1 MSFLSLERVS
11 KRFAGVTAVDQVSFA
26 VDRGQVVGFLGPN
39 GAGKSTTMRMITQY
53 YEPDTGAI
61 TLDGVPLA
69 EASRAAK
76 CRIGYLAENNPLYE
90 DMLVH
95 DYLAFIADLRQLEGL
110 PRRQALDAAVTATGI
125 ESVYYRPI
133 AELSKGFRQRV
144 GLAQAILHRPDLLV
158 LDEPT
163 EGLDPNQR
171 VEIRRLIG
179 ALGKDRTVILS
190 THVLSEVQQTCSR
203 LLIINRGKIVADGA
217 VDRLIAQ
224 AAGAVVIAVDGFLCF
239 RQLDLYGVASL
250 RPMFDFLPWVLLFL
264 VPAVTMR
271 ALAEDARSGTL
282 EVVLAQPISELELLL
297 GKYVG
302 QVLFLWLALGITLT
316 IPLGLALG
324 TGPQVGILIAQYVGA
339 VLLLLGL
346 AGVGVWASSVT
357 RNQITAFIL
366 AVTVMFALILVGL
379 DPLVVG
385 LPPQLGAI
393 VASLGVLSH
402 FSSIARGVIDLRDA
416 VYFVSLAVLFL
427 VFAYFALLARK
438 VTPQGEALK
447 RLRLGTALLA
457 VGVIVVNLFGRH
469 IGGRI
474 DLTPGKSFTLSDATR
489 QRRATLPDLVTLKLF
504 ASAALPPEVAFLK
517 RDVDDILDDY
527 RAAGRGKLKLVI
539 ADPAADSAALR
550 EARTLGIPPLQF
562 NVLGQAELQVKE
574 GYLGLAV
581 RYADGVR
588 TMPFLQQTNDLEYR
602 LTSDI
607 RALTHPEK
615 TVIAFGEIGDAASA
629 RSQRGFDALRERLG
643 SHYDVRPFGMADT
656 TIAPGVRVIAV
667 AGTPDSLNTAQLT
680 GLRAYLDGGGSLL
693 LMAGGMQLQISQQGP
708 PFAVSR
714 RVGWNDLLK
723 PYGVSIASDMVY
735 DLASNVQ
742 VGIPA
747 QFGQVLAPYPFW
759 LRALSTKASPVNA
772 DLEAVLLPW
781 ASRIDTVHTPS
792 IGVTPLFVTS
802 RAGGVQET
810 TVFLDPTRT
819 FSRDSLRRRVVALL
833 ARPVRPDTA
842 KGAPR
847 GRVVVVGT
855 GDFASDR
862 YARNSPENLVFV
874 ENAIDWLAQD
884 DALIA
889 IRSKNRAPPPLV
901 FTSAATRRAVKY
913 GNVFGVPLL
922 LVVAGVLRLWRR
934 RQMTRRTY
942 QPLAASS
949 AA

>member
-1 MSFLSLERVS
+1 MRATWTIARRELKALFDQP
-11 KRFAGVTAVDQVSFA
+11 TAYILL
-26 VDRGQVVGFLGPN
+26 VV
-39 GAGKSTTMRMITQY
+39 
-53 YEPDTGAI
+53 
-61 TLDGVPLA
+61 
-69 EASRAAK
+69 
-76 CRIGYLAENNPLYE
+76 
-90 DMLVH
+90 
-95 DYLAFIADLRQLEGL
+95 FIA
-110 PRRQALDAAVTATGI
+110 V
-125 ESVYYRPI
+125 
-133 AELSKGFRQRV
+133 
-144 GLAQAILHRPDLLV
+144 
-158 LDEPT
+158 
-163 EGLDPNQR
+163 N
-171 VEIRRLIG
+171 
-179 ALGKDRTVILS
+179 
-190 THVLSEVQQTCSR
+190 
-203 LLIINRGKIVADGA
+203 
-217 VDRLIAQ
+217 
-224 AAGAVVIAVDGFLCF
+224 GFLCF

-339 VLLLLGL
+339 ALLLLGL

-393 VASLGVLSH
+393 AASLGVLSH

-474 DLTPGKSFTLSDATR
+474 DLTPGNSFTLSDATR
-489 QRRATLPDLVTLKLF
+489 QVLGTLPDLVTVKLF

-527 RAAGRGKLKLVI
+527 RSAGRGKLKLVI

-550 EARTLGIPPLQF
+550 EARTLGIPPVQF

-643 SHYDVRPFGMADT
+643 SHYDVRPFGVTDT

-667 AGTPDSLNTAQLT
+667 AGTPDSLTNAQLT

-833 ARPVRPDTA
+833 ASPLRPDTA

-874 ENAIDWLAQD
+874 ENAVDWLAQD

>member
-1 MSFLSLERVS
+1 MSPIRTIARRELKALVDQPTAYILLVVF
-11 KRFAGVTAVDQVSFA
+11 TAVN
-26 VDRGQVVGFLGPN
+26 GFL
-39 GAGKSTTMRMITQY
+39 T
-53 YEPDTGAI
+53 
-61 TLDGVPLA
+61 
-69 EASRAAK
+69 
-76 CRIGYLAENNPLYE
+76 
-90 DMLVH
+90 
-95 DYLAFIADLRQLEGL
+95 FRQLE
-110 PRRQALDAAVTATGI
+110 
-125 ESVYYRPI
+125 
-133 AELSKGFRQRV
+133 
-144 GLAQAILHRPDLLV
+144 
-158 LDEPT
+158 
-163 EGLDPNQR
+163 
-171 VEIRRLIG
+171 
-179 ALGKDRTVILS
+179 
-190 THVLSEVQQTCSR
+190 
-203 LLIINRGKIVADGA
+203 
-217 VDRLIAQ
+217 
-224 AAGAVVIAVDGFLCF
+224 
-239 RQLDLYGVASL
+239 LYNVASL
-250 RPMFDFLPWVLLFL
+250 RPMLDFLPWLLLFL

-271 ALAEDARSGTL
+271 ALAEDARAGTL

-302 QVLFLWLALGITLT
+302 LVLFLWLALALTLA
-316 IPLGLALG
+316 IPLSLTLG
-324 TGPQVGILIAQYVGA
+324 TAPPLGIVVAQYIGA
-339 VLLLLGL
+339 ALLILGL

-366 AVTVMFALILVGL
+366 AVAVMFLLILVGL
-379 DPLVVG
+379 DPLIVG
-385 LPPQLGAI
+385 LPAQLGAI
-393 VASLGVLSH
+393 AASLGVLSH
-402 FSSIARGVIDLRDA
+402 FSGINRGVIDLRDA
-416 VYFVSLAVLFL
+416 IYFLTLAALFL
-427 VFAYFALLARK
+427 VFAYFALLSRK
-438 VTPQGEALK
+438 LTPQGEALK
-447 RLRLGTALLA
+447 RLRLGTVLLA
-457 VGVIVVNLFGRH
+457 ATMLVVNLFGRH

-474 DLTPGKSFTLSDATR
+474 DLTPGNSFTLSRATR
-489 QRRATLPDLVTLKLF
+489 QLLRTLPDLVTIKLF

-517 RDVDDILDDY
+517 RDVDDLLNDY
-527 RAAGRGKLKLVI
+527 RAAGRGKVKVVI
-539 ADPAADSAALR
+539 ADPATDSAAMK
-550 EARTLGIPPLQF
+550 EARTLGIPPVQF

-574 GYLGLAV
+574 GYLGLAI
-581 RYADGVR
+581 RHADGVK
-588 TMPFLQQTNDLEYR
+588 TIPFVQQSNDLEYR

-615 TVIAFGEIGDAASA
+615 TVIAFGEISDAASG
-629 RSQRGFDALRERLG
+629 RSQRSFDALRERLG
-643 SHYDVRPFGMADT
+643 SHYDVRPFGVTDT

-680 GLRAYLDGGGSLL
+680 RLRAYLDVGGSLL

-723 PYGVSIASDMVY
+723 PYGVSIESDMVY

-792 IGVTPLFVTS
+792 IGVTPLFITS

-819 FSRDSLRRRVVALL
+819 FSRDSLRLRMVALL
-833 ARPVRPDTA
+833 ASPLRPDTA
-842 KGAPR
+842 KGAAR
-847 GRVVVVGT
+847 GRVVVFGA

-874 ENAIDWLAQD
+874 ENAVDWLAQD